1 VAIRN
6 FIAFFGASNSHQQIT
21 MNRLSNR
28 IESIEESATLAMSA
42 RAREYKSRGIDVIN
56 LSLGEP
62 DFKTPIHICEA
73 AKKAIDDGKYFA
85 YPPVA
90 GYQDLREAIATK
102 YQKENHVPYKAENIV
117 VSNGAKQSIA
127 NVMFS
132 LINPG
137 DEVIVF
143 SPYWVS
149 YDAIVRLAEGKPVLI
164 KGGIE
169 NDFKVTAAQLEKAI
183 TKKTKAIIF
192 SSPCNP
198 TGSVFSKKDLQEIA
212 NIVLKHEGLLI
223 IADEI
228 YEHINFSGEQVSIG
242 SLPGMFERTI
252 TVNGFAKGFAM
263 TGWRVGYIAAPKW
276 IADGASK
283 MQGQLTS
290 ANSSISQR
298 AALAAITG
306 DLGPTLKMVEEYR
319 HRREIVYKL
328 LKEIPGVKANYPQ
341 GAFYF
346 FPDVSYYFGKSDG
359 QHTIKDGDDLCLY
372 LLDKAHVSLVPG
384 GAFGDPK
391 CVRISYAASEKDL
404 MEALK
409 RIKETLTGLKE
420 TRPSHAVVA

>member
-1 VAIRN
+1 MP
-6 FIAFFGASNSHQQIT
+6 Q
-21 MNRLSNR
+21 LSRR
-28 IESIEESATLAMSA
+28 IESIEESATLAMA
-42 RAREYKSRGIDVIN
+42 AKAREYKTKGIDVIN

-73 AKKAIDDGKYFA
+73 AKKAIDEGKYFA

-90 GYQDLREAIATK
+90 GYQDLREAIAAK
-102 YQKENHVPYKAENIV
+102 YQKENHVPYKAENIL

-127 NVMFS
+127 NVMFA

-137 DEVIVF
+137 DEVVVF

-149 YDAIVRLAEGKPVLI
+149 YDAIVRLAEGTPVMVN
-164 KGGIE
+164 GGIE

-183 TKKTKAIIF
+183 TAKTRAIIF

-198 TGSVFSKKDLQEIA
+198 TGSVFSRKELEAIA
-212 NIVLKHEGLLI
+212 QVVLRHPNLLI

-228 YEHINFSGEQVSIG
+228 YEHINFSSEQVSIA
-242 SLPGMFERTI
+242 SFPGMFDRTI
-252 TVNGFAKGFAM
+252 TVNGFAKGYAM

-276 IADGASK
+276 IVDGANK

-290 ANSSISQR
+290 ANSSIAQR
-298 AALAAITG
+298 AALAAVTG
-306 DLGPTLKMVEEYR
+306 DLAPTLKMVEEYK
-319 HRREIVYKL
+319 HRREVVYKL

-346 FPDVSYYFGKSDG
+346 FPDVSAYFGKSDG
-359 QHTIKDGDDLCLY
+359 SRTINNADDLCLW

-384 GAFGDPK
+384 GAFGDPR
-391 CVRISYAASEKDL
+391 CVRLSYAASEKDL
-404 MEALK
+404 VEALK
-409 RIKETLTGLKE
+409 RIREVLTSLKE
-420 TRPSHAVVA
+420 PSMSHVGVA